1 MPCCLSGRPLL
12 VATAVAVTLGGV
24 AAMIGMRSE
33 PRVAAAASA
42 MQEKPAAAEGPTT
55 YSIDDV
61 HSMALF
67 RVHHLGAGQFWGLFN
82 SVKGTATYDAG
93 KSLSLDVT
101 IDAASIHSGNDKLDQ
116 HLMSPDFF
124 DVKEFPSMTF
134 KTLSST
140 HKGGSMWELSGDMTI
155 RGKTQRVTVPVECT
169 GVSTT
174 RMGARAGF
182 EATFTIKRSDY
193 GVSYGVE
200 NGSVGDETRIV
211 VSIEGVKAQPDA
223 K

>member
-12 VATAVAVTLGGV
+12 VASAIAISLGGGAAMFGMRAASESAVA
-24 AAMIGMRSE
+24 A
-33 PRVAAAASA
+33 
-42 MQEKPAAAEGPTT
+42 QEKPAATEGPVA

-67 RVHHLGAGQFWGLFN
+67 RVQHLGAGQFWGLFN

-124 DVKEFPSMTF
+124 DAKEFPTMTF
-134 KTLSST
+134 TTVSST
-140 HKGGSMWELSGDMTI
+140 FKGGSMWELAGDMTI

-182 EATFTIKRSDY
+182 EAVFTIKRSDF

-200 NGSVGDETRIV
+200 NGSVGDETRII
-211 VSIEGVKAQPDA
+211 VSIEGVKAQPAA

>member
-1 MPCCLSGRPLL
+1 MNCCCLGLRCVAVLL
-12 VATAVAVTLGGV
+12 ATAGVATAIPMIGATAVAQ
-24 AAMIGMRSE
+24 APASA
-33 PRVAAAASA
+33 PAAAASMTCA
-42 MQEKPAAAEGPTT
+42 VDP
-55 YSIDDV
+55 V

-211 VSIEGVKAQPDA
+211 VSIEGVKAQPAD